1 MPRRPDVL
9 LITLDQFRGDCL
21 SALGHPCVRTPHLDA
36 LAADGVLFRNHYATC
51 APCSPARASLLTG
64 LYQMNHRV
72 CRNGTPLDA
81 RHATVATAAR
91 AAGYDPLLL
100 GYTDQSIDPRGVP
113 AGDPRLRTYE
123 GIAPGF
129 AVHTDMAEP
138 SQVWRNW
145 LARRGVDLGT
155 GVRDVFRP
163 RGSSRPPAG
172 PHREPP
178 AFDAES
184 TETAFLTDR
193 LIGHLA
199 ARNPADGPDFLHLSQ
214 LRPHPPFVVP
224 EPYNTLVDPAAVPAP
239 VRAASRDAEAAQ
251 HPYLAWE
258 LNRISLSSYVYEAPG
273 LAADLDDEAVA
284 VLRATYYG
292 MIAEVDAQLGRTIA
306 FLKDSG
312 RYDDALIVVTSDH
325 GEMLGDH
332 RLLGKCGYFD
342 AAYHVPLVIKPAG
355 GTPAAGRVVDA
366 FTEAVDVTPTILE
379 AIGAEIPPAM
389 NGRPL
394 TPFLVGRTPAAW
406 RDAVHW
412 EYDFR
417 TPGTTEV
424 EDALGLTVDT
434 AQLAVLRDRAFK
446 YVHFT
451 GLPPLLFD
459 LARDPGEL
467 DDRAHDPDYAAV
479 RADYAGRMLS
489 WRMAHADRTL
499 AGWNLVAPD
508 GPIHEAPNRARW

>member
-1 MPRRPDVL
+1 MPSRPDIL
-9 LITLDQFRGDCL
+9 LITLDQFRGDSL
-21 SALGHPCVRTPHLDA
+21 AAVGHPCVRTPNLDA
-36 LAADGVLFRNHYATC
+36 LAADGVLFRNHYANC

-81 RHATVATAAR
+81 RHATVATEAR
-91 AAGYDPLLL
+91 AVGYDPLLF

-113 AGDPRLRTYE
+113 ADDPRLRTYE

-138 SQVWRNW
+138 SPLWREW
-145 LARRGVDLGT
+145 LAARGVDLGS
-155 GVRDVFRP
+155 GVHDVFRP
-163 RGSSRPPAG
+163 RGSGRPPAG

-178 AFDAES
+178 AFDADS

-193 LIGHLA
+193 MIEHLSARDGA
-199 ARNPADGPDFLHLSQ
+199 AGPAFLHVSQ
-214 LRPHPPFVVP
+214 IRPHPPFVVP
-224 EPYNTLVDPAAVPAP
+224 APYNTLIDPAATPRP
-239 VRAASRDAEAAQ
+239 VRAASREAEAAQ

-258 LNRISLSSYVYEAPG
+258 LGRIRLSSFVYEAPG
-273 LAADLDDEAVA
+273 LGADMSDEAIA
-284 VLRATYYG
+284 TMRATYYG
-292 MIAEVDAQLGRTIA
+292 MIAEVDAQVGRA
-306 FLKDSG
+306 VGFLRETG
-312 RYDDALIVVTSDH
+312 RYDRTMIIVTSDH

-342 AAYHVPLVIKPAG
+342 AAYHIPLIVKPAG
-355 GTPAAGRVVDA
+355 GTPTPGRVVEA
-366 FTEAVDVTPTILE
+366 FTEAVDLTPTVLE
-379 AIGAEIPPAM
+379 AVGAAVPPAID
-389 NGRPL
+389 GRSL
-394 TPFLVGRTPAAW
+394 MPFLQGGTPSTW
-406 RDAVHW
+406 RNAVHW

-417 TPGTTEV
+417 EIGSTDV
-424 EDALGLTVDT
+424 EDRLGLTVDT
-434 AQLAVLRDRAFK
+434 AQLAVLRDRDFK

-459 LARDPGEL
+459 LRRDPGEL
-467 DDRAHDPDYAAV
+467 ENRAQDPDYASI

-499 AGWNLVAPD
+499 TGWSLVTPGGPTHVAPD
-508 GPIHEAPNRARW
+508 RSGW

>member
-1 MPRRPDVL
+1 MVSRPDVL
-9 LITLDQFRGDCL
+9 LITLDQFRGDSL
-21 SALGHPCVRTPHLDA
+21 SVLGHRCVRTPNLDA

-81 RHATVATAAR
+81 RHATVATVAR
-91 AAGYDPLLL
+91 ALGYDPLLF
-100 GYTDQSIDPRGVP
+100 GYTDQSADPRGL
-113 AGDPRLRTYE
+113 AADDPRLRTYE

-138 SQVWRNW
+138 SPAWREW
-145 LARRGVDLGT
+145 LAARGVDLGS

-163 RGSSRPPAG
+163 RGSGRPPAG

-178 AFDAES
+178 AFDAEQ
-184 TETAFLTDR
+184 TETAFLTGR
-193 LIGHLA
+193 MIEHLS
-199 ARNPADGPDFLHLSQ
+199 ARDPGAGPSFLHVSQ

-224 EPYNTLVDPAAVPAP
+224 EPYNALVDPVESPRP
-239 VRAASRDAEAAQ
+239 VRAADRATEAAQ
-251 HPYLAWE
+251 HPYLAYE
-258 LNRISLSSYVYEAPG
+258 LNRIKLAGYVYEAPG
-273 LAADLDDEAVA
+273 LGADMSDEAIA
-284 VLRATYYG
+284 TMRATYYG
-292 MIAEVDAQLGRTIA
+292 MIAEVDAQVGRAIE
-306 FLKDSG
+306 FLKATG
-312 RYDDALIVVTSDH
+312 RYERTLIIVTSDH

-342 AAYHVPLVIKPAG
+342 AAYHIPLIVKPAG
-355 GTPAAGRVVDA
+355 GTSAAGRVVEA
-366 FTEAVDVTPTILE
+366 FTEAVDLAPTIIE
-379 AIGAEIPPAM
+379 EIGAEVPAAM
-389 NGRPL
+389 DGRSL
-394 TPFLVGRTPAAW
+394 SPFLEGRSPRLW

-417 TPGTTEV
+417 EIGGSEV
-424 EDALGLTVDT
+424 EDKLGLTVDT
-434 AQLAVLRDRAFK
+434 AQLAVLRDRAYK

-451 GLPPLLFD
+451 GLRPLLFD

-467 DDRAHDPDYAAV
+467 EDRSGDPDYAAV

-499 AGWNLVAPD
+499 AGWNLVAAG
-508 GPIHEAPNRARW
+508 GPTHVPPNRGRW

>member
-1 MPRRPDVL
+1 MTSRPDVL
-9 LITLDQFRGDCL
+9 LITLDQFRGDSL
-21 SALGHPCVRTPHLDA
+21 SALGHACVRTPHLDA

-113 AGDPRLRTYE
+113 DGDPRLRTYE

-138 SQVWRNW
+138 SPLWRDW
-145 LARRGVDLGT
+145 LAARGVDLGA
-155 GVRDVFRP
+155 GVHDVFRP
-163 RGSSRPPAG
+163 RGSSQAPAG

-178 AFDAES
+178 AFDADG

-193 LIGHLA
+193 LIEHLGSRDPA
-199 ARNPADGPDFLHLSQ
+199 AGPSFLHVSQ

-224 EPYNTLVDPAAVPAP
+224 EPYNTMIDPAATPRP
-239 VRAASRDAEAAQ
+239 VRAADRAAEAAQ
-251 HPYLAWE
+251 HPYLAYE
-258 LNRISLSSYVYEAPG
+258 LDRIPLASFVYEAPG
-273 LAADLDDEAVA
+273 LAADMNDAAVA
-284 VLRATYYG
+284 TLRATYYG
-292 MIAEVDAQLGRTIA
+292 MIAEVDAQLGRTVD
-306 FLKDSG
+306 FLKRTG
-312 RYDDALIVVTSDH
+312 RYDRTLIVVTSDH

-342 AAYHVPLVIKPAG
+342 AAYHVPLIVKPAG
-355 GTPAAGRVVDA
+355 GTPAAGRVVEA

-389 NGRPL
+389 DGRSL
-394 TPFLVGRTPAAW
+394 AAFLRGGSPSHW

-417 TPGTTEV
+417 EIGSTKV
-424 EDALGLTVDT
+424 EDRLGLTVDT
-434 AQLAVLRDRAFK
+434 AQLAVLRDRSFK

-451 GLPPLLFD
+451 GLAPLLFD
-459 LARDPGEL
+459 LSRDPGEL
-467 DDRAHDPDYAAV
+467 DDRSADPVYAAI

-499 AGWNLVAPD
+499 AGWSLTTPGGPTHVPPD
-508 GPIHEAPNRARW
+508 RAGW

>member
-1 MPRRPDVL
+1 MASRPDVL
-9 LITLDQFRGDCL
+9 LITLDQFRGDSL
-21 SALGHPCVRTPHLDA
+21 SAVGHRCARTPNLDA
-36 LAADGVLFRNHYATC
+36 LAADGVLFSNHYATC

-81 RHATVATAAR
+81 RHATVATVAR
-91 AAGYDPLLL
+91 SIGYDPLLF
-100 GYTDQSIDPRGVP
+100 GYTDQSVDPRGL
-113 AGDPRLRTYE
+113 AADDPRLRTYE

-138 SQVWRNW
+138 SPVWREW
-145 LARRGVDLGT
+145 LAARGVDLGR
-155 GVRDVFRP
+155 GIHDVFRP
-163 RGSSRPPAG
+163 RGSGRPPAG

-178 AFDAES
+178 AFDADH
-184 TETAFLTDR
+184 TETAFLTGR
-193 LIGHLA
+193 MIEHLSQLDA
-199 ARNPADGPDFLHLSQ
+199 GAGPSFLHVSQ

-224 EPYNTLVDPAAVPAP
+224 EPYNTLVDPVETPRP
-239 VRAASRDAEAAQ
+239 VRAADRATEAAQ
-251 HPYLAWE
+251 HPYLAYE
-258 LNRISLSSYVYEAPG
+258 LNRIRLAGYVYEAPG
-273 LAADLDDEAVA
+273 LGADMSDEAIA
-284 VLRATYYG
+284 TMRATYYG
-292 MIAEVDAQLGRTIA
+292 MIAEVDAQVGRAIA
-306 FLKDSG
+306 FLKATG
-312 RYDDALIVVTSDH
+312 RYDRTLIIVTSDH

-342 AAYHVPLVIKPAG
+342 AAYHIPLIVKPAG
-355 GTPAAGRVVDA
+355 GTSAAGRVVEA
-366 FTEAVDVTPTILE
+366 FTEAVDLAPTILE
-379 AIGAEIPPAM
+379 EIGATTPAAM
-389 NGRPL
+389 DGRSL
-394 TPFLVGRTPAAW
+394 SPFLEGRTPRLW

-417 TPGTTEV
+417 EIGGSEV
-424 EDALGLTVDT
+424 EDRLGLTVDT

-459 LARDPGEL
+459 LARDPGQLE
-467 DDRAHDPDYAAV
+467 DRSSDPDYAAI

-499 AGWNLVAPD
+499 AGWNLVAAG
-508 GPIHEAPNRARW
+508 GPVHMPPNRGHW

>member
-1 MPRRPDVL
+1 MTTRPDVL
-9 LITLDQFRGDCL
+9 LITFDQFRGDSL
-21 SALGHPCVRTPHLDA
+21 SALGHPCVRTPHIDA
-36 LAADGVLFRNHYATC
+36 LAADGVLFRNHYASC

-138 SQVWRNW
+138 SPLWREW
-145 LARRGVDLGT
+145 IAARGIDLGT
-155 GVRDVFRP
+155 GVHDVFRP
-163 RGSSRPPAG
+163 RGSGRPPAG

-178 AFDAES
+178 AFGADD

-193 LIGHLA
+193 MIEYLSG
-199 ARNPADGPDFLHLSQ
+199 RDPAPGASFLHVSQ

-224 EPYNTLVDPAAVPAP
+224 EPYNTQVDPADTPPP
-239 VRAASRDAEAAQ
+239 VRAADRAAEAAQ
-251 HPYLAWE
+251 HRYLAYE
-258 LNRISLSSYVYEAPG
+258 LNRIPLSPFVYEAPG
-273 LAADLDDEAVA
+273 LAADMTDEAIA

-292 MIAEVDAQLGRTIA
+292 MIAEVDAQLGRKID
-306 FLKDSG
+306 FLKRAG
-312 RYDDALIVVTSDH
+312 RYDNTLIVVTSDH

-342 AAYHVPLVIKPAG
+342 AAYHVPLIIKPAG
-355 GTPAAGRVVDA
+355 GTPAAGRVVEA

-379 AIGAEIPPAM
+379 AIGAGIPPAID
-389 NGRPL
+389 GRSL
-394 TPFLVGRTPAAW
+394 SPFLAGRTPSVW

-417 TPGTTEV
+417 EIGSTTV
-424 EDALGLTVDT
+424 EDTLGLTVDT

-446 YVHFT
+446 FVHFT

-467 DDRAHDPDYAAV
+467 EDRARDPDYAAI

-499 AGWNLVAPD
+499 AGWSLVTPGGPTHAAPD
-508 GPIHEAPNRARW
+508 RAGW

>member
-1 MPRRPDVL
+1 MTARPDVL
-9 LITLDQFRGDCL
+9 LITLDQFRGDSL
-21 SALGHPCVRTPHLDA
+21 SALGHPCARTPHLDA
-36 LAADGVLFRNHYATC
+36 LAADGVLFRNHFASC

-91 AAGYDPLLL
+91 TVGYDPLLF
-100 GYTDQSIDPRGVP
+100 GYTDQSVDPRGVAP
-113 AGDPRLRTYE
+113 GDPRLRTYE

-138 SQVWRNW
+138 SPLWRAW
-145 LARRGVDLGT
+145 LAGRGVDLGNR
-155 GVRDVFRP
+155 VHDVFRP
-163 RGSSRPPAG
+163 RGSGRPPAG

-178 AFDAES
+178 AFDAAS
-184 TETAFLTDR
+184 TETAFLTGR
-193 LIGHLA
+193 MIEHLSSQD
-199 ARNPADGPDFLHLSQ
+199 PAGAPSFLHVSQ
-214 LRPHPPFVVP
+214 IRPHPPFVVP
-224 EPYNTLVDPAAVPAP
+224 EPYNTLIDPAETPRP
-239 VRAASRDAEAAQ
+239 VRAADRATEAAQ
-251 HPYLAWE
+251 HPYLDYE
-258 LNRISLSSYVYEAPG
+258 LSRIRLSDYVYEAPG
-273 LAADLDDEAVA
+273 LGADMTDEAVA
-284 VLRATYYG
+284 TMRATYYG
-292 MIAEVDAQLGRTIA
+292 MIAEVDAQVGRAVA
-306 FLKDSG
+306 FLRETG
-312 RYDDALIVVTSDH
+312 RYDNTLIVVTSDH

-342 AAYHVPLVIKPAG
+342 AAYHIPLIVKPAG
-355 GTPAAGRVVDA
+355 STPAPGRVVEA

-379 AIGAEIPPAM
+379 AIGADIPPAID
-389 NGRPL
+389 GRSL
-394 TPFLVGRTPAAW
+394 TPFLDGRTPATW
-406 RDAVHW
+406 RDAAHW

-417 TPGTTEV
+417 DIGSTTV
-424 EDALGLTVDT
+424 EDELGLTVDT
-434 AQLAVLRDRAFK
+434 AQLGVLRGRSFK

-467 DDRAHDPDYAAV
+467 VDRSRDPDYAAV

-499 AGWNLVAPD
+499 AGWSLVTPGGPTHVAPD
-508 GPIHEAPNRARW
+508 RASW

>member
-1 MPRRPDVL
+1 MASRPDVL
-9 LITLDQFRGDCL
+9 LITLDQFRGDSL
-21 SALGHPCVRTPHLDA
+21 SAVGHPCVRTPHLDA

-81 RHATVATAAR
+81 RHATLATAAR
-91 AAGYDPLLL
+91 AAGYDPLLF
-100 GYTDQSIDPRGVP
+100 GYTDQSADPRGL
-113 AGDPRLRTYE
+113 AADDPRMRTYE

-138 SQVWRNW
+138 SPAWREW
-145 LARRGVDLGT
+145 LAAQGVDLGT
-155 GVRDVFRP
+155 GVHDVFRP
-163 RGSSRPPAG
+163 RGSGGPPAG

-178 AFDAES
+178 AFDADQ
-184 TETAFLTDR
+184 TETAFLTGR
-193 LIGHLA
+193 MIKHLSERDPA
-199 ARNPADGPDFLHLSQ
+199 AGPTFLHVSQ

-224 EPYNTLVDPAAVPAP
+224 APYNTLVDPARTPRP
-239 VRAASRDAEAAQ
+239 VRTADRATEAAQ

-258 LNRISLSSYVYEAPG
+258 LGRIRLAGYVYEAPG
-273 LAADLDDEAVA
+273 LGADMSDEAVA
-284 VLRATYYG
+284 TMRAVYYG
-292 MIAEVDAQLGRTIA
+292 MIAEVDAQVGRAID
-306 FLKDSG
+306 FLKATG
-312 RYDDALIVVTSDH
+312 RYDRTLIVVTSDH

-342 AAYHVPLVIKPAG
+342 AAYHVPLILKPAG
-355 GTPAAGRVVDA
+355 GTAAAGRVVEA
-366 FTEAVDVTPTILE
+366 FTESVDLAPTILE
-379 AIGAEIPPAM
+379 EIGAEIPAAM
-389 NGRPL
+389 DGRSL
-394 TPFLVGRTPAAW
+394 SPFLQGRMPTVW

-417 TPGTTEV
+417 EVGGSEV

-467 DDRAHDPDYAAV
+467 QDRAGDPDYASI

-499 AGWNLVAPD
+499 AGWNLVAPA
-508 GPIHEAPNRARW
+508 GPTHVPPDRGRW

>member
-21 SALGHPCVRTPHLDA
+21 SAIGHPCVRTPNIDA
-36 LAADGVLFRNHYATC
+36 LAADSVLFSNHFATC

-81 RHATVATAAR
+81 RHTTVAAAAR

-100 GYTDQSIDPRGVP
+100 GYTDQSIDPRGV
-113 AGDPRLRTYE
+113 AADDPRLRTYE

-138 SQVWRNW
+138 SPVWRDW
-145 LARRGVDLGT
+145 LAARGVDLGA
-155 GVRDVFRP
+155 GVHDVFRP
-163 RGSSRPPAG
+163 RGAGRPPAG
-172 PHREPP
+172 PHLEPP
-178 AFDAES
+178 AFDADS

-193 LIGHLA
+193 LIEHLSTD
-199 ARNPADGPDFLHLSQ
+199 RQGDQPSFTHVSQ

-224 EPYNTLVDPAAVPAP
+224 EPYNVMIDPAATPPP
-239 VRAASRDAEAAQ
+239 VRAVSRTVEAAQ

-258 LNRISLSSYVYEAPG
+258 LNRIRLSSFVYEAPG
-273 LAADLDDEAVA
+273 LGADLDDTAVA
-284 VLRATYYG
+284 TMRATYYG

-306 FLKDSG
+306 FLKASG
-312 RYDDALIVVTSDH
+312 RYDNTLIVVTSDH

-342 AAYHVPLVIKPAG
+342 AAYHVPLIVKPAG
-355 GTPAAGRVVDA
+355 GTPAAGRVVEA
-366 FTEAVDVTPTILE
+366 FTEAVDVAPTILA

-389 NGRPL
+389 DGRPL
-394 TPFLVGRTPAAW
+394 TPYLEGRAPAVW
-406 RDAVHW
+406 RDSVHW

-417 TPGTTEV
+417 ELGSASV
-424 EDALGLTVDT
+424 EDQLGLTVDT

-467 DDRAHDPDYAAV
+467 EDRSRDPDYATV

-499 AGWNLVAPD
+499 AGWSLVTPG
-508 GPIHEAPNRARW
+508 GPTHTAPNRAGW